1 MCMKWPKN
9 TLWGEIRGSVE
20 KLKSLGFDA
29 GQIGFQF
36 HLCRLLAM

>member
-1 MCMKWPKN
+1 MKLDMYMKWPKN

-29 GQIGFQF
+29 RQIGF
-36 HLCRLLAM
+36 